1 MYSSQSFSNHGILTK
16 GYWATQEIELR
27 PTNTTGY
34 NDVNLRA
41 SWPVKDLSM
50 FVERSLVQTY
60 VGGSNALSLAASDSF
75 DTNSQASGQYPI
87 NLNIQRFE
95 WDSLGFSVK
104 GKSDSYEGISWKLE
118 PKIVTLRAFKS
129 GNGDAI
135 LAIGS
140 NINTLN
146 GTLHRESN
154 SSYGYLVNPAQ
165 LDMGYGASA
174 DAFLKIDLQPA
185 ITLAFDVKNIGSRFI
200 VHGAHENDRSYQ
212 VVQSA
217 GQIIFSQVPSIS
229 GTYGQKKIDYRLPI
243 FYKVGL
249 SKDGPLSYGAGVIGF
264 DSEKMGWARIGFR
277 TGLNQVDVTSY
288 AFNNLEVTFRRDNF
302 FVKGLS
308 VGFVFLTGFSGK
320 PKLQLQTAIYD
331 F

>member
-1 MYSSQSFSNHGILTK
+1 MS
-16 GYWATQEIELR
+16 
-27 PTNTTGY
+27 
-34 NDVNLRA
+34 
-41 SWPVKDLSM
+41 PV
-50 FVERSLVQTY
+50 
-60 VGGSNALSLAASDSF
+60 
-75 DTNSQASGQYPI
+75 
-87 NLNIQRFE
+87 NIQRFE
-95 WDSLGFSVK
+95 WDSFGLSLK

-118 PKIVTLRAFKS
+118 PKIAKLIAFKS
-129 GNGDAI
+129 GVGDAV
-135 LAIGS
+135 LAMGATT
-140 NINTLN
+140 NTLN

-154 SSYGYLVNPAQ
+154 SSYGYLANPAQ

-174 DAFLKIDLQPA
+174 DAYLKIDLQPA
-185 ITLAFDVKNIGSRFI
+185 MTLAFDVKNIGSRFI
-200 VHGAHENDRSYQ
+200 VHGAHVNDRSYQ

-217 GQIIFSQVPSIS
+217 GEIKFSQVPSIS

-249 SKDGPLSYGAGVIGF
+249 SKDGPLSFGAGVIGF
-264 DSEKMGWARIGFR
+264 DSEKMGWVRIGFR

-308 VGFVFLTGFSGK
+308 VGFVLLTGFSGK
-320 PKLQLQTAIYD
+320 PRLQLQTVIYD

>member
-1 MYSSQSFSNHGILTK
+1 MYSSQSFSDRGVLTK
-16 GYWATQEIELR
+16 GYWAAQEISLS
-27 PTNTTGY
+27 PTKTIGY
-34 NDVNLRA
+34 SDVNLRA
-41 SWPVKDLSM
+41 SWPVKDQSM

-60 VGGSNALSLAASDSF
+60 VGGSNALSLAARDSF

-87 NLNIQRFE
+87 NVNIQRFE

-129 GNGDAI
+129 GNGDAV

-154 SSYGYLVNPAQ
+154 SSYGYIVNPAQ
-165 LDMGYGASA
+165 LDMGYGVSA

-185 ITLAFDVKNIGSRFI
+185 TTLAFDVRNIGSRFI
-200 VHGAHENDRSYQ
+200 VHGAHANDRSYQ

-217 GQIIFSQVPSIS
+217 GEIKFSQLPSIS
-229 GTYGQKKIDYRLPI
+229 GTYGQKNNDYRVPT
-243 FYKVGL
+243 FYKIGL
-249 SKDGPLSYGAGVIGF
+249 SKDGPLSLGAGVIGF
-264 DSEKMGWARIGFR
+264 DSEKVGWVRIGYR
-277 TGLNQVDVTSY
+277 TGLNNFDVTTY
-288 AFNNLEVTFRRDNF
+288 AFNNLEVTFRRDNL

-308 VGFVFLTGFSGK
+308 VGLVFLTGFSGK
-320 PKLQLQTAIYD
+320 PKLQLQTVIYD